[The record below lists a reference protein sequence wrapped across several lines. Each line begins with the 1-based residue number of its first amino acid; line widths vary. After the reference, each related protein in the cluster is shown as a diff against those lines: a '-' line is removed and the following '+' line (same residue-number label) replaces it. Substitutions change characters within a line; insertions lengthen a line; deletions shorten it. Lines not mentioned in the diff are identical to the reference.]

1 MIATQNHF
9 SMEYYKFTFSIIEEM
24 DTASHQSRSIGLD
37 ALFQYTGS
45 GVQFFSGMIFYL
57 IIVRMFSTTSVGA
70 IALFLAIIGLF
81 QIVFS
86 FGLGAAAQHFT
97 SYSIGKGDYNAAAK
111 VFYRIICYG
120 FAVSIVGFATLFLSS
135 PLISSVFLH
144 SSSYSGLV
152 KLLSVV
158 LLGNILFS
166 ILNGTLLGLQN
177 FRLSAFI
184 NIVIWVLYY
193 FGSIFLAYF
202 VHSLNALIIGW
213 ALGIFLGVLT
223 ELVLILKLLS
233 KFKGQSNAVTG
244 QTLMK
249 YSLPIVLSGLIGYG
263 AAYADRFVVAGLLNL
278 SSLGIYNF
286 ALLVSS
292 ALGFLA
298 APFNNILMPK
308 FSELYGRGEWDSI
321 SLIVRAS
328 SLLLNSM
335 YVPAALGIAAIS
347 PIILVLL
354 GGLDYEGGAV
364 PLSIIMLISSIFVSQ
379 NILVQAIASVRKTR
393 IFLYSS
399 TAAFAANIFF
409 SYLLI
414 PHFGLMGAAFGFSS
428 VSAFTF
434 FVLYAYARKA
444 GLVSFD
450 ISGTAKIWLSAIV
463 MFLLVS
469 TLVEH
474 FGKAIYLLPAYI
486 LAGFIVFISMARILR
501 LFGKEDKELVLS
513 LFPQNLKRIRK
524 LISTFIL
531 H

>member
-1 MIATQNHF
+1 
-9 SMEYYKFTFSIIEEM
+9 M

-57 IIVRMFSTTSVGA
+57 IIVRMFNTTSVGA

-81 QIVFS
+81 QIIFS

-97 SYSIGKGDYNAAAK
+97 SYSIGKGDYVAAAK
-111 VFYRIICYG
+111 VFYRIISYG
-120 FAVSIVGFATLFLSS
+120 FAVSIAGFAALLLMS
-135 PLISSVFLH
+135 PFISSLFLH

-152 KLLSVV
+152 RLLSVV

-184 NIVIWVLYY
+184 NIIIWVLYY
-193 FGSIFLAYF
+193 FGSISLAYF
-202 VHSLNALIIGW
+202 IHSLNALIVGW
-213 ALGIFLGVLT
+213 GLGIFLGVLT

-233 KFKGQSNAVTG
+233 KFKGQSNTVTG
-244 QTLMK
+244 HSLMK

-278 SSLGIYNF
+278 SSLGVYNF

-292 ALGFLA
+292 ALAFLV

-308 FSELYGRGEWDSI
+308 FSELYGRGELDSI
-321 SLIVRAS
+321 SLNVRAS
-328 SLLLNSM
+328 SLLLTSL

-347 PIILVLL
+347 PMILSLL
-354 GGLDYEGGAV
+354 GGTNYKGGAV

-399 TAAFAANIFF
+399 SAAFAANIFF

-414 PHFGLMGAAFGFSS
+414 PHFGLIGAAFGFSS
-428 VSAFTF
+428 VTAFTF

-444 GLVSFD
+444 GLASLD
-450 ISGTAKIWLSAIV
+450 IFGTAKIWLSSIV
-463 MFLLVS
+463 MFLMVSALVQ
-469 TLVEH
+469 H
-474 FGKAIYLLPAYI
+474 FGKAIYMLPAYI
-486 LAGFIVFISMARILR
+486 LVGFTIFITIARMFWDTKID
-501 LFGKEDKELVLS
+501 E
-513 LFPQNLKRIRK
+513 
-524 LISTFIL
+524 ISIMIESGTAPPL
-531 H
+531 